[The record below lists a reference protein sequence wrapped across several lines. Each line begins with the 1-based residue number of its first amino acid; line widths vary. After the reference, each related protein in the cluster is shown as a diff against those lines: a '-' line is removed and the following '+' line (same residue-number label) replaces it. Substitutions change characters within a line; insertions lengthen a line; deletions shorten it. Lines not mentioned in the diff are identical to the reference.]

1 MPDLHD
7 AEEVALEVRRRLV
20 PWTTRAVIAGSIRRH
35 SPEVKDIEIVCE
47 PRMVTD
53 GMFGEERLAVSEIQE
68 LVAHWG
74 TTPKLGRKY
83 IQVLD
88 VLGSGIVLDLFLVT
102 PPAEYGAIL
111 AIRTGPAAFSRML
124 VTRIKGR
131 LWSCT
136 EGHVV
141 DHLGRDVPTPTEQD
155 FFDAA
160 QVQWLE
166 PEERA

>member
-1 MPDLHD
+1 MPDLVD
-7 AEEVALEVRRRLV
+7 AEEVAAKLLELLR

-35 SPEVKDIEIVCE
+35 CPEVKDIEIVCE
-47 PRMVTD
+47 PSMVTD
-53 GMFGEERLAVSEIQE
+53 GMFGDERLAVAEIQE
-68 LVAHWG
+68 LVSHWG
-74 TTPKLGRKY
+74 PTPKLGRKY

-102 PPAEYGAIL
+102 PPASWGALL
-111 AIRTGPAAFSRML
+111 AIRTGPAAFSQML

-136 EGHVV
+136 EGHVI